1 MVFVTNRQTPI
12 QIHIDHKLLNIT
24 MMKASCPSGMVIGM
38 GHQQQQAGR
47 EARNGDKH
55 GFRYIAQCTAP
66 PHIQMQIRNLD
77 S

>member
-1 MVFVTNRQTPI
+1 MTLPTI
-12 QIHIDHKLLNIT
+12 NILT
-24 MMKASCPSGMVIGM
+24 MMMKASCQPGMVIGM
-38 GHQQQQAGR
+38 GHQQAGR
-47 EARNGDKH
+47 AEARNGDKH